1 MRKRIVVMLVVM
13 GLLIGLA
20 PTAGGA
26 GAEKHIVVKT
36 NVPLTEDV
44 VSELSAYGTIDIAID
59 SLNAVGMTVEARN
72 LGRIKKLAFVDSIE
86 RDVRRY
92 VYGDFSGGLGTWN
105 LDMINITDGDAGGRT
120 IGYNGDGVYV
130 AVLDT
135 GLVKNWRDYLPEDQ
149 IAAQYARAFIGGGAV
164 GEKGNENAKGE
175 PANPAN
181 MWERDTHSHGT
192 HVSSTILGY
201 NVYGFWQ
208 ANGVAPKAKV
218 IPVKVL
224 NQNGFGWA
232 VMVAA
237 GICYIGDI
245 ADELDGPVVINMSLG
260 GPELSGVEEAC
271 IDYAIG
277 EGVIVVASAGNEGL
291 AGMGYPAAYAPVIS
305 VGAVGWEREWYGD
318 AYPPVNPYPDDG
330 PNGLPWHFDNV
341 PEADASGF
349 TAEAYVV
356 FFSSVELPGQE
367 LDLVAPGMW
376 VLGPFLAYG
385 AAHIPF
391 WARGVPGQYYYL
403 GGTSMSSPHVTGVA
417 ALMLQKDDTLN
428 QTVVEAILKANTMTI
443 PTSGTHT
450 DPRAGYVSTWNGSTY
465 YGSGLVDADAAVGAT
480 P

>member
-1 MRKRIVVMLVVM
+1 MLVVM

-20 PTAGGA
+20 PAAGGA

-44 VSELSAYGTIDIAID
+44 LSELSAYGTIDIAID

-72 LGRIKKLAFVDSIE
+72 LGRIKKLAFVDSVE

-92 VYGDFSGGLGTWN
+92 AYGDFSGGLGTWN

-120 IGYNGDGVYV
+120 IGYDGQGVYV

-164 GEKGNENAKGE
+164 GEKENENARGE

-201 NVYGFWQ
+201 NVYGLWE

-237 GICYIGDI
+237 GICYIGDM
-245 ADELDGPVVINMSLG
+245 ASELDGPVVINMSLG

-277 EGVIVVASAGNEGL
+277 EGVIIVASAGNEGP
-291 AGMGYPAAYAPVIS
+291 AGMGYPAAYWPVIS
-305 VGAVGWEREWYGD
+305 VGAVGWVQEWIGD
-318 AYPPVNPYPDDG
+318 TSNVYSWFLDD
-330 PNGLPWHFDNV
+330 V
-341 PEADASGF
+341 PEADATGF
-349 TAEAYVV
+349 TAEPYVV
-356 FFSSVELPGQE
+356 FFSSVEGPGQE

-376 VLGPFLAYG
+376 VLGPFLPYG

-403 GGTSMSSPHVTGVA
+403 GGTSMSSPHVAGVA
-417 ALMLQKDDTLN
+417 ALMLQKDDTLD
-428 QTVVEAILKANTMTI
+428 QAEVEAILKANTMTI

-450 DPRAGYVSTWNGSTY
+450 DPRAGYVSTWNGPTY
-465 YGSGLVDADAAVGAT
+465 YGSGLLDAQRALDAL
-480 P
+480 